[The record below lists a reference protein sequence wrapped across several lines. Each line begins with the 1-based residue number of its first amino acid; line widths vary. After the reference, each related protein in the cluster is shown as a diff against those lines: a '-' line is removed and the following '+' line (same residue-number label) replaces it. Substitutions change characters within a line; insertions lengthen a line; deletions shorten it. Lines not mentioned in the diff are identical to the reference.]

1 MPKRQSMGTLRLSR
15 KHRHECKAHFGPAWK
30 RTGSWRYRSGHS
42 RGGGFAFFGEKLG
55 LLNVAGI
62 TLVIVSIILM
72 NLTIR
77 IGYKKK
83 YGKYI
88 PPAQRSGDHSYP

>member
-1 MPKRQSMGTLRLSR
+1 MNA
-15 KHRHECKAHFGPAWK
+15 RHTSAVHGKEQAQAILAVV
-30 RTGSWRYRSGHS
+30 TAAV
-42 RGGGFAFFGEKLG
+42 GGFAFFEEKRG
-55 LLNVAGI
+55 LLNVAGM

-88 PPAQRSGDHSYP
+88 LPAQRSGGHSYP

>member
-1 MPKRQSMGTLRLSR
+1 MGTLRPSR
-15 KHRHECKAHFGPAWK
+15 KHRHECKAHFGRAWK
-30 RTGSWRYRSGHS
+30 RTGSGDTGSGHS
-42 RGGGFAFFGEKLG
+42 RGGGGGFAFFEEKRG
-55 LLNVAGI
+55 LLNVAGM

>member
-1 MPKRQSMGTLRLSR
+1 MNARHISALRGKEQAQAIL
-15 KHRHECKAHFGPAWK
+15 AAV
-30 RTGSWRYRSGHS
+30 TAAV
-42 RGGGFAFFGEKLG
+42 GGFAFFEEKRG
-55 LLNVAGI
+55 LLNVAGM

>member
-1 MPKRQSMGTLRLSR
+1 MEKNRLM
-15 KHRHECKAHFGPAWK
+15 AILAVV
-30 RTGSWRYRSGHS
+30 TAAV
-42 RGGGFAFFGEKLG
+42 GGFAFFEEKRG
-55 LLNVAGI
+55 LLNVAGM

-72 NLTIR
+72 NLAIR

-88 PPAQRSGDHSYP
+88 PPAQRSGDHFYP

>member
-1 MPKRQSMGTLRLSR
+1 MQGTLRPCMEEQAQAIL
-15 KHRHECKAHFGPAWK
+15 AVVTAAV
-30 RTGSWRYRSGHS
+30 
-42 RGGGFAFFGEKLG
+42 GGFAFFEEKRG
-55 LLNVAGI
+55 LLNVAGM

-88 PPAQRSGDHSYP
+88 LPAQRSGDHSYP